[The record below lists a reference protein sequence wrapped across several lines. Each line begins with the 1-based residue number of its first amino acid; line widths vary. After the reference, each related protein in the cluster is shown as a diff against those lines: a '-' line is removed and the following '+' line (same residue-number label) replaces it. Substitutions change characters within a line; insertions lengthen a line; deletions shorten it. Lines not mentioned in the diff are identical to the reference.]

1 MKFTFICIVIV
12 ISCSVCACNDL
23 DIFSGLNFDFDRPSK
38 DVPSI
43 SDYDRPSYYTKFRY
57 PYENVPI
64 DDYEDTKIRE
74 LPDYDTNPEKLRN
87 YREVID
93 WQRSHIHQHR
103 PNHPHFKPKSV
114 NPRVQYL
121 LEKLTKNENYDID
134 PPNLPLLD
142 DRRLYPFDD
151 DLGLNFNNEKFEDGK
166 ERILDDPIFGANYRN
181 NERLLRNDEDSEK
194 NEERSQT
201 MHHKVH
207 ENDNEN
213 KEFTSNRFS
222 GVKVAEDPSEFAYLP
237 SDSRF
242 YKKLKSTTD
251 VPETTIRIEKTAML
265 NEVPTP
271 AVADKLLVNL
281 RSDKDPQESR
291 KDGIEV
297 VPLKPGIADVDSAGV
312 YIIAIV
318 AGISAAAT
326 VGLIAVGIGW
336 YNLQKHVKNASDVE
350 YPAYGVTGPNKDISP
365 SGDRRLAQSAQMYHY
380 QHQKQQIIAMERAP
394 PGDRHGSVSEA
405 ESDEENEEGD
415 YTVYECPGLA
425 PTGEMEVKNPLFQ
438 DDPTPAQ
445 TPATKANEE
454 EKK

>member
-1 MKFTFICIVIV
+1 MLKKLNTAKSHLNCEELYQKRV
-12 ISCSVCACNDL
+12 
-23 DIFSGLNFDFDRPSK
+23 GLNFDFDRPSK

-74 LPDYDTNPEKLRN
+74 LPDYDTNP
-87 YREVID
+87 
-93 WQRSHIHQHR
+93 
-103 PNHPHFKPKSV
+103 
-114 NPRVQYL
+114 
-121 LEKLTKNENYDID
+121 
-134 PPNLPLLD
+134 D

-151 DLGLNFNNEKFEDGK
+151 DLGLNFNNEKFEDRK

-201 MHHKVH
+201 MHHTVH

-251 VPETTIRIEKTAML
+251 VPETTIKIEKTAML
-265 NEVPTP
+265 NEIPTP

-297 VPLKPGIADVDSAGV
+297 VPLKPGIAEVDSAGV

-336 YNLQKHVKNASDVE
+336 YK
-350 YPAYGVTGPNKDISP
+350 
-365 SGDRRLAQSAQMYHY
+365 
-380 QHQKQQIIAMERAP
+380 
-394 PGDRHGSVSEA
+394 
-405 ESDEENEEGD
+405 
-415 YTVYECPGLA
+415 
-425 PTGEMEVKNPLFQ
+425 
-438 DDPTPAQ
+438 
-445 TPATKANEE
+445 
-454 EKK
+454 